1 MKNLGL
7 KLVALFLAAILWI
20 FVSAPRRERTSER
33 TFAAPVSLVSVPPK
47 FLITTPVPETVDV
60 RLRGR
65 VSELRGVSSQNLEV
79 PVDLSWL
86 AAAGEVTI
94 TLRPQAI
101 NVPPD
106 VEVFA
111 IEPNKFRF
119 RVEEVRQRA
128 VPIRP
133 FLAGAPPLGYNIGD
147 PTVQPDRALVSGPE
161 SQILKLSEVA
171 TERIIM
177 TSRTGTF
184 TTTVAVVSDSPLV
197 RVISPLQ
204 TQVTVPVLAEFGPN
218 RPASTDTTGTDTTGT
233 TTTTTTTTQSPE
245 NETDQ

>member
-1 MKNLGL
+1 MKNVGL
-7 KLVALFLAAILWI
+7 RVVALFLALILW
-20 FVSAPRRERTSER
+20 FVVSAPRREPVRER
-33 TFAAPVSLVSVPPK
+33 TFRAPVSLVGVPRDYV
-47 FLITTPVPETVDV
+47 ITTPVPETVDV

-65 VSELRGVSSQNLEV
+65 ISDLRAVSSQNLEV
-79 PVDLSWL
+79 PIDLSWV
-86 AAAGEVTI
+86 AQPGEITI

-106 VEVFA
+106 VEVFS

-119 RVEEVRQRA
+119 RVEELRQRA

-133 FLAGAPPLGYNIGD
+133 FLAGAAPIGYNTGD
-147 PTVQPDRALVSGPE
+147 PTVQPERALVSGPA
-161 SQILKLSEVA
+161 SQILKLSEVT

-177 TSRTGTF
+177 TSRTETF
-184 TTTVAVVSDSPLV
+184 STSVAVVSDSPLV

-204 TQVTVPVLAEFGPN
+204 ALVTVPVLAEFGPN
-218 RPASTDTTGTDTTGT
+218 PPAPTDTSATDTTGT
-233 TTTTTTTTQSPE
+233 TTTTTTAQSPRE